1 MIDIIIAL
9 VVGFFGGMIFG
20 IFFIAVLAM
29 AGDVMADVNKKEEE
43 ECDSGTTKQ

>member
-9 VVGFFGGMIFG
+9 AVGFLGGLLFG

-29 AGDVMADVNKKEEE
+29 ASDKNEKEEE
-43 ECDSGTTKQ
+43 K

>member
-9 VVGFFGGMIFG
+9 AVGFFGGIIFG

-29 AGDVMADVNKKEEE
+29 ASDNKNEKDGE
-43 ECDSGTTKQ
+43 

>member
-9 VVGFFGGMIFG
+9 AVGFFGGMIFG

-29 AGDVMADVNKKEEE
+29 AGDDKKEEE
-43 ECDSGTTKQ
+43 NV

>member
-29 AGDVMADVNKKEEE
+29 ASDNKEEE
-43 ECDSGTTKQ
+43 ENV